1 MSDEDRYSAAEFAR
15 RYKVT
20 EADLTKLCER
30 AGIDPDTVLT
40 RDEFRKL
47 LEEFH
52 KRAFKPRRAIME
64 DLKEEAKSTSVVKEK
79 KVKEGKKAPFERL
92 VKKAGLTPAKAAVLK
107 TAMDWGNSTPISQKQ
122 FEDAVN
128 KHLYN
133 RT

>member
-20 EADLTKLCER
+20 EVDFAKLCEQ
-30 AGIDPDTVLT
+30 AGIARDTILS
-40 RDEFRKL
+40 REEFRKL
-47 LEEFH
+47 LDDF
-52 KRAFKPRRAIME
+52 RRMSFKPRRSVME
-64 DLKEEAKSTSVVKEK
+64 NLKEKTKAIIVVKEE

>member
-1 MSDEDRYSAAEFAR
+1 MSTEDRYSAAEFAR

-64 DLKEEAKSTSVVKEK
+64 NLKEEAKSTSVVKEK
-79 KVKEGKKAPFERL
+79 KVKNSKKASFSRL
-92 VKKAGLTPAKAAVLK
+92 AAARKLTPARVAALK
-107 TAMDWGNSTPISQKQ
+107 ICTGWKD
-122 FEDAVN
+122 DAKITEAELDAAIE
-128 KHLYN
+128 KHLKN
-133 RT
+133 RG